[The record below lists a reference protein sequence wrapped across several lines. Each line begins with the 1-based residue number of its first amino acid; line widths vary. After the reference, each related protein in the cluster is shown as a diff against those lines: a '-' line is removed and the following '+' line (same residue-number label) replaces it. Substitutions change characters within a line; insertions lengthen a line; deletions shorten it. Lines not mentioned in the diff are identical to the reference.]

1 MTALVAALLCLL
13 PRNALKGDYITF
25 GGAVF
30 CFLIATIAQIKY
42 AENVE
47 KKQKQSLLNKVVVL
61 FLAAALLV
69 PAAYWILQIVFFH
82 ILQIP
87 FMAVAI
93 GLGAVGINPLY
104 FFAFV
109 IGFILYLCAQ
119 AAFMTA
125 VSYAMFSLEK
135 KAKTVFKMLALYAAA
150 QALFVGG
157 SYLFYRINPFD
168 VSQFIM
174 DNTRPFHA
182 FFLPA
187 LICHAFL
194 LTAMEKFK
202 ITAIRPWLLK

>member
-13 PRNALKGDYITF
+13 PKNALKGDYITF

-30 CFLIATIAQIKY
+30 CFLIATIARIKY
-42 AENVE
+42 AENVA

-61 FLAAALLV
+61 FLAAALLI
-69 PAAYWILQIVFFH
+69 PAAYWILQIIFR

-109 IGFILYLCAQ
+109 NGFILYLCAQ

-125 VSYAMFSLEK
+125 VSYAMFPLER
-135 KAKTVFKMLALYAAA
+135 KAKTVFKMLVLYAAA
-150 QALFVGG
+150 QALFAGG

-168 VSQFIM
+168 VPRFIM
-174 DNTRPFHA
+174 DNTRPFHT

-187 LICHAFL
+187 LICYAFL
-194 LTAMEKFK
+194 LTAMEKLK